1 MTKHLNF
8 CALMALVAMG
18 VVFTACTDYSDNP
31 VKPVGI
37 AIDETNFP
45 DPAFRN
51 YLIETYDFAKDGIL
65 TDEEIKNTKRLYL
78 GIDSIKS
85 LKGIEYFTD
94 LKKLFCFF
102 NEITELDMSRNT
114 KLTYLDC
121 SNCKITKLNIANNV
135 LLDTLYCENNEL
147 TELDISNNT
156 ELVYLDCY
164 NNKLTQLDM
173 SRNTKLTYLDCSD
186 CKITKLNIANNV
198 LLDTLYCENNELTE
212 LDISNNTELV
222 YLDCYDNKLTQ
233 LDVSKNTALAQL
245 DFERNQI
252 ASIDL
257 SNNIWLEEMYCSGNG
272 MTQLD
277 VSACQQLEL
286 LHCYHNKISGQNMDN
301 LISSLPLNDTPTY
314 FDLAVVDFT
323 EEADKEGNVMTKS
336 QVETTKAKGWK
347 PLQWDDDEFYWVD
360 YPGSE

>member
-1 MTKHLNF
+1 MKQ
-8 CALMALVAMG
+8 ARAWMMAAILTLSGAS
-18 VVFTACTDYSDNP
+18 VFTACTSYVDNP
-31 VKPVGI
+31 IPPKGI

-65 TDEEIKNTKRLYL
+65 TDEEIKNTKRLFL

-164 NNKLTQLDM
+164 
-173 SRNTKLTYLDCSD
+173 
-186 CKITKLNIANNV
+186 
-198 LLDTLYCENNELTE
+198 
-212 LDISNNTELV
+212 
-222 YLDCYDNKLTQ
+222 DNKLTQ

-257 SNNIWLEEMYCSGNG
+257 RQNAELKELYCSGNEF
-272 MTQLD
+272 TSIDL
-277 VSACQQLEL
+277 SNNPKLTL
-286 LHCYHNKISGQNMDN
+286 LHFYDNKISGQEMDN
-301 LISSLPLNDTPTY
+301 IINCLPQNTSGKEY
-314 FDLAVVDFT
+314 EFAVYSING
-323 EEADKEGNVMTKS
+323 EREDKNVCTKS
-336 QVETTKAKGWK
+336 QVEAVKAKGWT
-347 PLQWDDDEFYWVD
+347 PLYFDFDEYDFINYE
-360 YPGSE
+360 GSDE

>member
-1 MTKHLNF
+1 MKKILRSTFGRLFNKNWMLAAILI
-8 CALMALVAMG
+8 CGAS
-18 VVFTACTDYSDNP
+18 VFTACTSYDDNP
-31 VKPVGI
+31 VLPPQGI

-65 TDEEIKNTKRLYL
+65 TDEEIKNTKRLFL

-164 NNKLTQLDM
+164 
-173 SRNTKLTYLDCSD
+173 
-186 CKITKLNIANNV
+186 
-198 LLDTLYCENNELTE
+198 
-212 LDISNNTELV
+212 
-222 YLDCYDNKLTQ
+222 DNKLIQ

-347 PLQWDDDEFYWVD
+347 PLQWDDDVFYWVD

>member
-1 MTKHLNF
+1 MKQ
-8 CALMALVAMG
+8 ARAWMMAAILTLSGAS
-18 VVFTACTDYSDNP
+18 VFTACTSYDDNP
-31 VKPVGI
+31 VLPAGI

-65 TDEEIKNTKRLYL
+65 TDEEIKNTKRLFL
-78 GIDSIKS
+78 DIDSIKS

-164 NNKLTQLDM
+164 
-173 SRNTKLTYLDCSD
+173 
-186 CKITKLNIANNV
+186 
-198 LLDTLYCENNELTE
+198 
-212 LDISNNTELV
+212 
-222 YLDCYDNKLTQ
+222 DNKLTQ

-245 DFERNQI
+245 DFESNQI

>member
-1 MTKHLNF
+1 MKQ
-8 CALMALVAMG
+8 ARAWMMAAILTLSGAS
-18 VVFTACTDYSDNP
+18 VFTACTSYDDNP
-31 VKPVGI
+31 VLPPQGI

-65 TDEEIKNTKRLYL
+65 TDEEIKNTKRLFL

-164 NNKLTQLDM
+164 
-173 SRNTKLTYLDCSD
+173 
-186 CKITKLNIANNV
+186 
-198 LLDTLYCENNELTE
+198 
-212 LDISNNTELV
+212 
-222 YLDCYDNKLTQ
+222 DNKLTQ

-257 SNNIWLEEMYCSGNG
+257 RQNAELKELYCSGNEF
-272 MTQLD
+272 TSIDL
-277 VSACQQLEL
+277 SNNPKLTL
-286 LHCYHNKISGQNMDN
+286 LHFYDNKISGQEMDN
-301 LISSLPLNDTPTY
+301 IINCLPQNTSGKEY
-314 FDLAVVDFT
+314 EFAVYSING
-323 EEADKEGNVMTKS
+323 EREDKNVCTKS
-336 QVETTKAKGWK
+336 QVEAVKAKGWT
-347 PLQWDDDEFYWVD
+347 PLYFDFDEYDFINYE
-360 YPGSE
+360 GSDE

>member
-65 TDEEIKNTKRLYL
+65 TDEEIKNTKRLFL

-121 SNCKITKLNIANNV
+121 SN
-135 LLDTLYCENNEL
+135 
-147 TELDISNNT
+147 
-156 ELVYLDCY
+156 
-164 NNKLTQLDM
+164 
-173 SRNTKLTYLDCSD
+173 

>member
-1 MTKHLNF
+1 MKKILRSTFGRLFNKNWMLAAILI
-8 CALMALVAMG
+8 CGAS
-18 VVFTACTDYSDNP
+18 VFTACTAYSDNP
-31 VKPVGI
+31 VLPAGI

-65 TDEEIKNTKRLYL
+65 TDEEIKNTKRLFL
-78 GIDSIKS
+78 DIDSIKS

-102 NEITELDMSRNT
+102 NEITE
-114 KLTYLDC
+114 
-121 SNCKITKLNIANNV
+121 
-135 LLDTLYCENNEL
+135 
-147 TELDISNNT
+147 
-156 ELVYLDCY
+156 
-164 NNKLTQLDM
+164 LDM

-222 YLDCYDNKLTQ
+222 YLDCYNNKLTQ

-347 PLQWDDDEFYWVD
+347 PVQWDDDECEWVD
-360 YPGSE
+360 YPGSDE

>member
-164 NNKLTQLDM
+164 
-173 SRNTKLTYLDCSD
+173 
-186 CKITKLNIANNV
+186 
-198 LLDTLYCENNELTE
+198 
-212 LDISNNTELV
+212 
-222 YLDCYDNKLTQ
+222 DNKLTQ

-272 MTQLD
+272 MTKLD
-277 VSACQQLEL
+277 VSACERLEL
-286 LHCYHNKISGQNMDN
+286 LYCYHNKISGQNMDN

>member
-1 MTKHLNF
+1 MKKILRSTFGRLFNKNWMLAAILI
-8 CALMALVAMG
+8 CGAS
-18 VVFTACTDYSDNP
+18 VFTACTVYSDNP
-31 VKPVGI
+31 VLPAGI

-164 NNKLTQLDM
+164 
-173 SRNTKLTYLDCSD
+173 
-186 CKITKLNIANNV
+186 
-198 LLDTLYCENNELTE
+198 
-212 LDISNNTELV
+212 
-222 YLDCYDNKLTQ
+222 DNKLTQ

-245 DFERNQI
+245 DFGNNQI

>member
-1 MTKHLNF
+1 MKQ
-8 CALMALVAMG
+8 ARAWMMAAILTLSGAS
-18 VVFTACTDYSDNP
+18 VFTACTAYSDNP
-31 VKPVGI
+31 VLPAGI

-164 NNKLTQLDM
+164 
-173 SRNTKLTYLDCSD
+173 
-186 CKITKLNIANNV
+186 
-198 LLDTLYCENNELTE
+198 
-212 LDISNNTELV
+212 
-222 YLDCYDNKLTQ
+222 DNKLTQ

-272 MTQLD
+272 MTKLD
-277 VSACQQLEL
+277 VSACERLEL
-286 LHCYHNKISGQNMDN
+286 LYCYHNKISGQNMDN

-323 EEADKEGNVMTKS
+323 EEADKEGNVCTKA
-336 QVETTKAKGWK
+336 QVEAAKAKGWK

>member
-1 MTKHLNF
+1 MKKILRSTFGRLFNKNWMLAAILI
-8 CALMALVAMG
+8 CGAS
-18 VVFTACTDYSDNP
+18 VFTACTAYSDNP
-31 VKPVGI
+31 VLPAGI

-121 SNCKITKLNIANNV
+121 SN
-135 LLDTLYCENNEL
+135 
-147 TELDISNNT
+147 
-156 ELVYLDCY
+156 
-164 NNKLTQLDM
+164 
-173 SRNTKLTYLDCSD
+173 

-323 EEADKEGNVMTKS
+323 EEADKEGNVCTKA
-336 QVETTKAKGWK
+336 QVEAAKAKGWK
-347 PLQWDDDEFYWVD
+347 PLQWDDDKFYWVD
-360 YPGSE
+360 YPGSDE